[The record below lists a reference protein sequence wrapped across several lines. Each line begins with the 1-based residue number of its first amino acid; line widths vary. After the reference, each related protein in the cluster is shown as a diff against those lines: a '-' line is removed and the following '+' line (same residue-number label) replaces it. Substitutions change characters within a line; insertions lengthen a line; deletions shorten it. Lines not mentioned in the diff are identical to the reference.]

1 MLENPNYKFFQ
12 LIKVKKWK
20 HSGNDKLVISK
31 TFLILVP
38 WSFTPLVAMKMMKI
52 VYIQFRD
59 IPPLYEATGT
69 PCVYTFV
76 SSALWVSVGSS
87 FFLSLSR
94 RVILSQAAVVSK
106 ESLLPRVKHMSSATT
121 SDVNLT
127 SVLRRSKSVSVSKG
141 TNSSSF
147 YESSLTKGLSR
158 SRNNREWT
166 SKDFGEIVL
175 FSNPFFR
182 FGFNYSRN
190 LGNI

>member
-1 MLENPNYKFFQ
+1 MFLEVLPH
-12 LIKVKKWK
+12 LSRWKWWK
-20 HSGNDKLVISK
+20 SCIY
-31 TFLILVP
+31 
-38 WSFTPLVAMKMMKI
+38 SFVTSLLFMRPRVHLAFI
-52 VYIQFRD
+52 D
-59 IPPLYEATGT
+59 
-69 PCVYTFV
+69 TFV

-94 RVILSQAAVVSK
+94 RIILSQAAVVSK